1 MISTGKLGYASS
13 FKQVG
18 VFSPTVG
25 LHNNLQKCELASFA
39 FTWSAWPS
47 LELGSSKTYLMASQ
61 TTFLHYSCGYRKPLL
76 IDQGASYFHD
86 RLASGRPSSRHPDGR
101 VCAVT
106 QTNEARLPGAGWQE
120 PGGGT
125 QEMYHPPS
133 SCRRPSAAERL
144 RPRQRSIRRIL

>member
-1 MISTGKLGYASS
+1 MRKLGYASS

-25 LHNNLQKCELASFA
+25 LHNNLQKCELASFS

-61 TTFLHYSCGYRKPLL
+61 TTFLHYLCGYRKPLL

-86 RLASGRPSSRHPDGR
+86 RLASGRPSQADTLM
-101 VCAVT
+101 AVF
-106 QTNEARLPGAGWQE
+106 AP
-120 PGGGT
+120 
-125 QEMYHPPS
+125 
-133 SCRRPSAAERL
+133 
-144 RPRQRSIRRIL
+144 